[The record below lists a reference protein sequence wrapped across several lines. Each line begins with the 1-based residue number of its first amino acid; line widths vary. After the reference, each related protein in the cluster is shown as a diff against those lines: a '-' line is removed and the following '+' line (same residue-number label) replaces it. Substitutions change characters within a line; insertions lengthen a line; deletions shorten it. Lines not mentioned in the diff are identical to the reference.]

1 MKSSHKHSDAPAGRA
16 RYPWGLEVMT
26 IVALATPVD
35 QREAAFVRV
44 RAQGCPGAWTWGIP
58 GWLAKLAL
66 CQIDEWIDRID
77 IGV

>member
-1 MKSSHKHSDAPAGRA
+1 MKSSHKHSDAPPGRA
-16 RYPWGLEVMT
+16 RCPWGLEVMT

-44 RAQGCPGAWTWGIP
+44 RAQGPGP
-58 GWLAKLAL
+58 EGWLAKLAL
-66 CQIDEWIDRID
+66 SKCQIDEWIDRID

>member
-44 RAQGCPGAWTWGIP
+44 RAQGCPGAWT
-58 GWLAKLAL
+58 
-66 CQIDEWIDRID
+66 
-77 IGV
+77 